1 MTSRKKKEK
10 LPFWKSEKLPP
21 ELRSLFAHIGK
32 AADNMTHSQWSELIM
47 NGGLAA
53 LSAYAFAP
61 MATIKEATYQVTSEA
76 RAPSGGA
83 YGGTSEIK
91 RLTDQQAQAYRD
103 QGFFLYELNNPP
115 RTERKEKVFD
125 LSVIPNAFIGPIGLK
140 LATSGGGTPPVSQI
154 SGLIVLSA
162 LGVATMSGLGTLPS
176 AAENLKAWHTTDWSG
191 IGLSQAFKD
200 AVKRDP
206 VHFGI

>member
-1 MTSRKKKEK
+1 MPRKPKKEK

-21 ELRSLFAHIGK
+21 ELRSIFAHIGK

-61 MATIKEATYQVTSEA
+61 QVRRATYHIETEQKGE
-76 RAPSGGA
+76 G
-83 YGGTSEIK
+83 YGPFPALKETK
-91 RLTDQQAQAYRD
+91 RLTDTEAQAYRD
-103 QGFFLYELNNPP
+103 HGSYVVELTDPAP
-115 RTERKEKVFD
+115 SRDKVFD
-125 LSVIPNAFIGPIGLK
+125 LSVLPNAFVGPIGLK
-140 LATSGGGTPPVSQI
+140 LATTQGGTPPVSQI
-154 SGLIVLSA
+154 SGLLILSA
-162 LGVATMSGLGTLPS
+162 LGLASLSGLGILPS